1 MKHYQII
8 IIGAGAAGIGFGA
21 ALKRYDINDFLI
33 LEQGTVGDSFLK
45 WPRTTQ
51 FITPSFTTN
60 GFGFPDINAVVPNT
74 SPAFSFNKEHLSGPE
89 YAHYLSLVAKNDNL
103 SIQTNTQVLTI
114 QRHPKGYHLNTSQGD
129 FSCRYL
135 IMATGEFQ
143 LPNTQGIKGAKL
155 GMHYGQVDSFNVKSE
170 DPFIIIGGK

>member
-1 MKHYQII
+1 M
-8 IIGAGAAGIGFGA
+8 
-21 ALKRYDINDFLI
+21 
-33 LEQGTVGDSFLK
+33 
-45 WPRTTQ
+45 
-51 FITPSFTTN
+51 
-60 GFGFPDINAVVPNT
+60 NAVVPNT

-103 SIQTNTQVLTI
+103 PIQTNTQVLTI

-143 LPNTQGIKGAKL
+143 LPNNQGIKGAEL

-170 DPFIIIGGK
+170 DPFIIIGGNESACDALTHLAYLGNETDYPRETQTYSRQPQLSHSHHRRKTCPRNPSNRKRLSSHFSRWQYCL

>member
-74 SPAFSFNKEHLSGPE
+74 SPAFSFNKEHL
-89 YAHYLSLVAKNDNL
+89 NM
-103 SIQTNTQVLTI
+103 
-114 QRHPKGYHLNTSQGD
+114 
-129 FSCRYL
+129 L
-135 IMATGEFQ
+135 ITC
-143 LPNTQGIKGAKL
+143 P
-155 GMHYGQVDSFNVKSE
+155 
-170 DPFIIIGGK
+170 